1 MHILLGKMESE
12 HMVLTLCGS
21 TKQETDGVG
30 EAQVKCVRACVC
42 VTRWIATRRGPRR
55 RYLMGMKVK

>member
-1 MHILLGKMESE
+1 MHILLGKTESE
-12 HMVLTLCGS
+12 HMVLMLCGS

-30 EAQVKCVRACVC
+30 GAQVKCVHVFVC
-42 VTRWIATRRGPRR
+42 VTRWIATGRGPRR